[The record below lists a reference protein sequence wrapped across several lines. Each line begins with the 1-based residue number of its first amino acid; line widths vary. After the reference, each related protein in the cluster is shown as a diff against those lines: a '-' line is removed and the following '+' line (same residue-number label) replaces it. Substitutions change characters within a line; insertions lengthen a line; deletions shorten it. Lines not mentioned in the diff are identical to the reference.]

1 MELAARQIIVDLLKE
16 FRIDGK
22 CLEVMAHGY
31 SPNIDAI
38 MDFSENEE
46 YAFTFPVLQLS
57 SNIAER
63 ILELNLDYKSPL

>member
-1 MELAARQIIVDLLKE
+1 MENTERQIIVDLLKE

-31 SPNIDAI
+31 SPNIDGI
-38 MDFSENEE
+38 MDFCPDEE
-46 YAFTFPVLQLS
+46 YVYTYPVMQLS
-57 SNIAER
+57 SNISER